1 MTQEEITAEILTA
14 LKQYEESG
22 LVDLISIDQW
32 IRNAMREFGGNF
44 MLGSDFFIKI
54 ENSKG
59 DLPINF
65 YSLVNAIKCDEEA
78 YSMTKKGK
86 KHLQSSLFYKERLE
100 HIKYFKNDS
109 DSPILE
115 GEDCRV
121 IKEDIY
127 FEDKSPKATIW
138 YSNFQPLKLIKHYTK
153 APCDINCPNLR
164 EDSINEFSIN
174 GTKVHTNFK
183 KGTIYI
189 NYKGFPED
197 EHGGLIIPETQRNK
211 LIDYIKYTCIR
222 RTLEAIFLSGDDGNV
237 QQKLQYFRQLENENY
252 LLAKNDA
259 FAEGSKGWE
268 KLIKSSNRYHNSLK
282 YESMIPRL

>member
-1 MTQEEITAEILTA
+1 MTQEEITAEITTA

-22 LVDLISIDQW
+22 LVDPISIDQW

-44 MLGSDFFIKI
+44 MIGSDYYIKI

-59 DLPINF
+59 DLPLNF
-65 YSLVNAIKCDEEA
+65 YSLVNAIKCDEKA
-78 YSMTKKGK
+78 YSATQEGK

-100 HIKYFKNDS
+100 QITYFTNDTNT
-109 DSPILE
+109 PIIE
-115 GEDCRV
+115 GEDCKL

-138 YSNFQPLKLIKHYTK
+138 YGNFQPLKLIKHYK
-153 APCDINCPNLR
+153 KVPCETGCPNLR
-164 EDSINEFSIN
+164 LACTNEFSIN
-174 GTKVHTNFK
+174 GTKVHTNFE

-197 EHGGLIIPETQRNK
+197 ETGGLIIPEIQRNK

-252 LLAKNDA
+252 LLAKNDS

-268 KLIKSSNRYHNSLK
+268 KLIKSQNRYHNNLK
-282 YESMIPRL
+282 YESMIPKI

>member
-44 MLGSDFFIKI
+44 MLGTDYFIKVN
-54 ENSKG
+54 NSKG
-59 DLPINF
+59 MLPENF
-65 YSLVNAIKCDEEA
+65 YSLVNAVKCNEQG
-78 YSMTKKGK
+78 YSTNEKGK
-86 KHLQSSLFYKERLE
+86 RHLQSSLYYKERLE
-100 HIKYFKNDS
+100 HTKYFKNDS
-109 DSPILE
+109 DAPILE

-138 YSNFQPLKLIKHYTK
+138 YGDFQPLKLIKHYKKT
-153 APCDINCPNLR
+153 PCETGCPNLVQNC
-164 EDSINEFSIN
+164 ENEFSIN
-174 GTKVHTNFK
+174 GTKVHTNFE

-189 NYKGFPED
+189 KYKGFPED
-197 EHGGLIIPETQRNK
+197 EDGGLIIPETQRNK
-211 LIDYIKYTCIR
+211 LTEYIKYTCIR
-222 RTLEAIFLSGDDGNV
+222 RTLEAIFLSGDDMNI
-237 QQKLQYFRQLENENY
+237 QQKLQYFRQLENETY
-252 LLAKNDA
+252 LAAKNDS

-268 KLIKSSNRYHNSLK
+268 KLIKASNRYHNSYK
-282 YESMIPRL
+282 YESMLPNI